1 VSGLS
6 EAFERIGAYLELR
19 LPHMHAAGAALAV
32 TDAEA
37 ILGVVVRGFAD
48 AASSTAVRPA
58 TRFEIGSIS
67 KSFTA
72 ILALQEAEAG
82 RLDLHAP
89 VRDLLPW
96 IELREPYGPITLHHL
111 LTHSSGL
118 PMGTEASADDRFA
131 AWTLRLLEPG
141 SPPGA
146 RFHYSNDAY
155 KVAGLVVERAAG
167 APLPELLRRRIL
179 APLGMRA
186 TEGSITNDTRTNLAT
201 GYQTLYD
208 DRPPQETHPL
218 VPAPWTIST
227 SGDGSIVSSVV
238 DMAAYMRMLLSRGDS
253 PAGRVISEESFG
265 LLTSRF
271 VEDEDQEDWGYGYGL
286 WVGGAE
292 GRPRWKHSGG
302 MVGYTAQMTLDLE
315 SGLGVVMLLN
325 GSGDRASTVDY
336 AIDVVGATL
345 AGRQPPEVGPEP
357 DPIRTPN
364 ASDYEGSYRS
374 GTRRIELIAEAE
386 RLRLREFAA
395 GTDVVLGPEQDAA
408 DAFLVPDP
416 AWDRFWLRFGRDPQ
430 GRVTEAFHG
439 DAWFQAERDAGSKSP
454 PTGAPLDL
462 PREWTAFVG
471 HYRANN
477 PWMPSFRIVLRRGR
491 LVLTAPWEDEADPEL
506 VPLVDGSFRVGVEPW
521 RPDRIRFD
529 TIVEGAALR
538 AIYNEA
544 VWYRSFTP

>member
-1 VSGLS
+1 MSGLS
-6 EAFERIGAYLELR
+6 EAFERIGAFLELR
-19 LPHMHAAGAALAV
+19 VPHMHAAGASLAV

-48 AASSTAVRPA
+48 AASSTAVRPE

-89 VRDLLPW
+89 VRELLPW
-96 IELREPYGPITLHHL
+96 IELREPHGPITLHHL

-118 PMGTEASADDRFA
+118 PMGTEDSADDRFA
-131 AWTLRLLEPG
+131 VWTLRLLEPG

-155 KVAGLVVERAAG
+155 KVAGLIVERAAD
-167 APLPELLRRRIL
+167 APLPELLRRRIF

-186 TEGSITNDTRTNLAT
+186 TEGAITNDTRTDLAT

-208 DRPPQETHPL
+208 DRPPQERHPL
-218 VPAPWTIST
+218 VPAPWIIST
-227 SGDGSIVSSVV
+227 SGDGSIVSNAV

-253 PAGRVISEESFG
+253 PAGRLISEESFG

-271 VEDEDQEDWGYGYGL
+271 IEDEGDWGYGYGL
-286 WVGGAE
+286 WVGGPE

-302 MVGYTAQMTLDLE
+302 MIGYTAQMTIDIE

-325 GSGDRASTVDY
+325 GSGDRASTVDF

-357 DPIRTPN
+357 DPMRTPN
-364 ASDYEGSYRS
+364 APDYEGIYRS
-374 GTRRIELIAEAE
+374 GSRTIELAAEAD
-386 RLRLREFAA
+386 RLRLREHDAR
-395 GTDVVLGPEQDAA
+395 TDVVLGPERDAA

-439 DAWFQAERDAGSKSP
+439 EAWFVGERGAGSRTP
-454 PTGAPLDL
+454 PPDAP
-462 PREWTAFVG
+462 EGWASFAG
-471 HYRANN
+471 HYRTNN
-477 PWMPSFRIVLRRGR
+477 PWMPSFRIVLRKGR
-491 LVLTAPWEDEADPEL
+491 LVLTAPWEAEADLEL
-506 VPLVDGSFRVGVEPW
+506 VQLDDASFRVGIEEW

-538 AIYNEA
+538 AMFNEA
-544 VWYRSFTP
+544 AWYRSFTP